1 MSHVLDTPEP
11 ATLRVAPRIAAP
23 QHVTASRCGVVLSP
37 PEQSGLSLSPQ
48 HRDLAAQ
55 LLHAQGYVILHGA
68 INVPLVY
75 DLHAAFAR
83 LLRDCQTTPKSEAW
97 LQTSLQ
103 EGAVFWER
111 SSRWRIFPKLRP
123 PFGDPLVVANA
134 FALEILEPLLGADLY
149 CKFVSSDTCLKGAM
163 LQSPH
168 RDFYVPGRRPEASKF
183 IANVPLMECGLQ
195 NGPLEVWPGGSHLW
209 DDDVLRRHGVE
220 ANVQD
225 GRNEPAEEFARHFD
239 SRKLLLSPGDVLIR
253 DPAMWHRGTPNE
265 SDEPRVMLT
274 ISYFRRGC
282 DYDYGSV
289 EHNLD
294 PALYEQLDPRAQ
306 RVFRHA
312 FDPEPRRGADWL
324 RSLLGRRR
332 VARRTAA

>member
-1 MSHVLDTPEP
+1 MSHVLDTVDLE
-11 ATLRVAPRIAAP
+11 ASRASRRLAAP
-23 QHVTASRCGVVLSP
+23 QHVTASRNGLVLSP
-37 PEQSGLSLSPQ
+37 QEQSGLSLTPQ

-68 INVPLVY
+68 LNVPLVNE
-75 DLHAAFAR
+75 LREAFAR
-83 LLRDCQTTPKSEAW
+83 LLRDCQTSPQSAAW
-97 LQTSLQ
+97 LQSSRQ

-111 SSRWRIFPKLRP
+111 NSRWRVFPKLRP
-123 PFGDPLVVANA
+123 PFGHPLVVANA
-134 FALEILEPLLGADLY
+134 FALEILEPLLGVDLY
-149 CKFVSSDTCLKGAM
+149 CKFVSSDTCVRGAM

-168 RDFYVPGRRPEASKF
+168 RDFYVPGQRPDASNF
-183 IANVPLMECGLQ
+183 IVNVPLMECGLH

-209 DDDVLRRHGVE
+209 DDAVLRRHGVE

-225 GRNEPAEEFARHFD
+225 GRNAPAEEFTRHLD
-239 SRKLLLSPGDVLIR
+239 SRKLVLSPGDVLIR

-265 SDEPRVMLT
+265 SNEPRVMLT

-294 PALYEQLDPRAQ
+294 RALYEQLDPRAQ
-306 RVFRHA
+306 RVFRYA
-312 FDPEPRRGADWL
+312 FEPVPRRAAAWI
-324 RSLLGRRR
+324 RRLLGRPQGRR
-332 VARRTAA
+332 AA